1 MEVYGNN
8 GSSDLLIS
16 DPDLERQLVAPNDN
30 KEMEEGKNIVLTAS
44 QELNSLKITVRYWDN
59 IMNSIVDV

>member
-44 QELNSLKITVRYWDN
+44 QELNSLKITVRY
-59 IMNSIVDV
+59 